1 MDVLSSRQAKS
12 TSSGIKSKQ
21 SVAELGG
28 GGGGLE
34 RAWPPPVI

>member
-28 GGGGLE
+28 GGGLE